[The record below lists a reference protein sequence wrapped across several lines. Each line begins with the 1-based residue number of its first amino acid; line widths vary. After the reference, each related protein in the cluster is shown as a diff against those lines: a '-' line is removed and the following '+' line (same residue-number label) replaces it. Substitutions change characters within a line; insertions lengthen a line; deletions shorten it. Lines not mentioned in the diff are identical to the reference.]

1 MKAKFWIQPQNLP
14 LWCLTKEISEN
25 IRGTIGEVEEAM
37 NEEDMHGGN
46 FIWVRVTVD
55 ISQPLCRGRCVAI
68 DKDTEWWIPLKYE
81 RLPNICLWCGRVT
94 HNDKNC
100 ELWVRSLDPG
110 FVPPSLILLITL

>member
-81 RLPNICLWCGRVT
+81 RLPNTCMVWESYT
-94 HNDKNC
+94 
-100 ELWVRSLDPG
+100 
-110 FVPPSLILLITL
+110 